1 MVVVGLDF
9 STGASDALE
18 AGRELAAMAGTGVCP
33 VHVVREGREPW
44 RPAPEESAWLAR
56 RGLRQGEVRVRR
68 GEPWV
73 ELVKAAEELG
83 ASLVVA
89 GTHGESGFQPFRL
102 GTTAS
107 NVALRCR
114 TPVVLV
120 PPTAARNR
128 KSHEVRHEE
137 IP

>member
-9 STGASDALE
+9 SAGARDALE
-18 AGRELAAMAGTGVCP
+18 AGRELATRTGSLLCA
-33 VHVVREGREPW
+33 VHVVRDGGGSWHPTD
-44 RPAPEESAWLAR
+44 EESLWLAR
-56 RGLRQGEVRVRR
+56 QDLHPGEVRIRR

-73 ELVKAAEELG
+73 ELVKAAEELD
-83 ASLVVA
+83 ATLVVA

-102 GTTAS
+102 GTTAAS
-107 NVALRCR
+107 TALRCR

-120 PPTAARNR
+120 PPNASHIL
-128 KSHEVRHEE
+128 KSHEVSYEE